1 MRRIAA
7 ALSLMLMASCAEVWT
22 RPGTTEPE
30 AEAANAA
37 CRDEA
42 SLAVPVQ
49 LVWTMV
55 ESGGYDRERRC
66 YRRGDGREICN
77 FVSYYRPPR
86 FAWVDVNEAPRDGW
100 RRQCMRAKGFE
111 FQGLRPLRLQ

>member
-7 ALSLMLMASCAEVWT
+7 ALVLLLLAACAEVWT
-22 RPGTTEPE
+22 RPGTTEAE
-30 AEAANAA
+30 AEAANAS
-37 CRDEA
+37 CGEQA

-49 LVWTMV
+49 LVWTII
-55 ESGGYDRERRC
+55 EPGGYDRDRRC
-66 YRRGDGREICN
+66 WRGRDGREYCDV
-77 FVSYYRPPR
+77 VSRYRPPR
-86 FAWVDVNEAPRDGW
+86 YGYVDVNEGPRDGW